1 MKIEHPERVIR
12 SGGWEGEGED
22 GVVAKLVGGKVQ
34 RPKKSFTAAQVMC
47 AEVRLLFL
55 TIVVVG
61 KRQDNTSE

>member
-1 MKIEHPERVIR
+1 M
-12 SGGWEGEGED
+12 
-22 GVVAKLVGGKVQ
+22 VAKLVGGKVQ